1 MTPSIEFVWRNS
13 NAHKKHVSEFEKAV
27 NTSLRQSHGK
37 LRTALGASTRDVVI
51 HSHSCRS
58 TL

>member
-51 HSHSCRS
+51 HVVSG
-58 TL
+58 